1 MEAGHAGLSAHVFRR
16 SPAGAA
22 HELTEAAFEHWCFY
36 WACVW
41 GIFFRAFL
49 TQEAFIQMHPFL
61 TQDDCTAVT
70 EKAVHLAEHSEVG
83 RASSLTAAGMRDSL
97 AQSKLKFAGD
107 WEQLDPLLLHK
118 WQDTAR
124 ELLDEEKQDAEVVWR
139 LLNGWVDPG
148 LHDYSRLLRLPD
160 WDWGLFDRLDVLA
173 AMQSWDFERQ
183 TWAIAEG
190 APGSPLSIYS
200 ALRGDIETASR
211 GLDWNLEMCQRLS
224 AKQDGAHGVRMK
236 HSLMLALMLNHLPLA
251 LITLGRLDDA
261 AQLMTETGATW
272 ATADALADAQ
282 QKRDNGLRKRGST
295 KAAWWCVEGASW
307 FVKLQYVLCT
317 TWREVD
323 PAEVI
328 AALPS
333 PDVLHGYVCPDSSN
347 HDRHFQLRQGSGSL
361 TLLAAQ
367 VCEKLEKPEDA
378 LRYVA
383 KATRV
388 DDADPTADM
397 RPTTH
402 AIGHALRGRILNSQG
417 KTAEAEAAFEQAIEV
432 SHRTGLR
439 LYEMFA
445 LRDLKKHILDPDGR
459 GDEGTRRLKAVLA
472 EMKGPP
478 AELTKLLGGDLDAE
492 AILRS

>member
-1 MEAGHAGLSAHVFRR
+1 MRPRTGWRSAPFVAGVERPAGSFIVGSVDPETSGENDLWKRVLPGFRR
-16 SPAGAA
+16 MCFEGRRPPQ
-22 HELTEAAFEHWCFY
+22 LTEAAFEHWCFY
-36 WACVW
+36 WAYVW
-41 GIFFRAFL
+41 GIFWRAL
-49 TQEAFIQMHPFL
+49 HHQEAFAQEFPHL
-61 TQDDCTAVT
+61 TQDDCTAAT
-70 EKAVHLAEHSEVG
+70 EKAMHLAEHSEIG
-83 RASSLTAAGMRDSL
+83 RASNFSAAGMRDSL

-124 ELLDEEKQDAEVVWR
+124 ELLDEEKPDAEVVWR
-139 LLNGWVDPG
+139 LLNGWIDPG
-148 LHDYSRLLRLPD
+148 VHDYSRLLRLPD

-200 ALRGDIETASR
+200 ALRGDIETANC

-224 AKQDGAHGVRMK
+224 AKQDGPHGVMMK
-236 HSLMLALMLNHLPLA
+236 YSLMLALMYNHLPLA

-261 AQLMTETGATW
+261 AQLMNETRATW

-282 QKRDNGLRKRGST
+282 HKRGKFLRKRGST
-295 KAAWWCVEGASW
+295 KQAAWCVEGASW

-333 PDVLHGYVCPDSSN
+333 PDVLHGYMCPDPSN
-347 HDRHFQLRQGSGSL
+347 HDSQFQLRQGSGSL

-367 VCEKLEKPEDA
+367 VCEKLEKPDDA
-378 LRYVA
+378 LR
-383 KATRV
+383 
-388 DDADPTADM
+388 
-397 RPTTH
+397 
-402 AIGHALRGRILNSQG
+402 
-417 KTAEAEAAFEQAIEV
+417 
-432 SHRTGLR
+432 
-439 LYEMFA
+439 
-445 LRDLKKHILDPDGR
+445 
-459 GDEGTRRLKAVLA
+459 
-472 EMKGPP
+472 
-478 AELTKLLGGDLDAE
+478 
-492 AILRS
+492 